1 MDAASSR
8 IGILTQPSLEAGI
21 TYCPY
26 ASPREALRIHQG
38 AGQLLY
44 CGYLKGGIQRGH
56 PRSLSAVFLRLRY
69 VAITYAQ
76 CDSGSYDGVRSITP
90 TLAAHRTHLPEQLSC
105 HDEHSGRKRCD
116 PAKRVDELQRPW
128 VGKTA
133 LYHDELLKRETLSR

>member
-8 IGILTQPSLEAGI
+8 IGILTQSSLEAGI

-44 CGYLKGGIQRGH
+44 CGYLKGSIQRGH

-69 VAITYAQ
+69 VALTYAQ

-90 TLAAHRTHLPEQLSC
+90 TLVAHRTHLPEQLSC
-105 HDEHSGRKRCD
+105 HDEYNGLRRCD
-116 PAKRVDELQRPW
+116 PAERTDKWEGPW
-128 VGKTA
+128 IEKIV
-133 LYHDELLKRETLSR
+133 LYHDELLK